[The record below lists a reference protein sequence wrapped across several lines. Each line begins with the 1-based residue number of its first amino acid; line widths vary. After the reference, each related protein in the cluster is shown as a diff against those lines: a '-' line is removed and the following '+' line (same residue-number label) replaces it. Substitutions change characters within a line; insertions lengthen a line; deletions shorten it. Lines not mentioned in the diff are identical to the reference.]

1 LKERNKKP
9 EMIGIT
15 DVHSG
20 ANEHKI
26 LPTVGKKFLSI
37 LFIIGVLAI
46 SIMIYIY
53 KDKVQTLGNFGYLG
67 VILLCF
73 ICNATIL
80 APAPS
85 LVVVVSMALVMNPM
99 IVAISGAIG
108 STLGETVGYYSG
120 YVGKNIIDFD
130 NNKLASW
137 VKKYGT
143 PVVFI
148 FAVIP
153 LPLFDIIGLASGYL
167 RIKLYKFFIACFAGK
182 LIKMLVYSIGANYFA
197 QYLTR

>member
-1 LKERNKKP
+1 MLVKK
-9 EMIGIT
+9 
-15 DVHSG
+15 
-20 ANEHKI
+20 N
-26 LPTVGKKFLSI
+26 FSI
-37 LFIIGVLAI
+37 LFILFVVAT
-46 SIMIYIY
+46 SVMTYIY
-53 KDKVQTLGNFGYLG
+53 KNKVQALGNFGYIG
-67 VILLCF
+67 VGLLCF

-85 LVVVVSMALVMNPM
+85 LVVVVSMALVINPI

-108 STLGETVGYYSG
+108 STLGESVGYYSG

-130 NNKLASW
+130 SNKLAKW

-143 PVVFI
+143 PVVFV

-167 RIKLYKFFIACFAGK
+167 RIKLYKFLIACFLGK
-182 LIKMLVYSIGANYFA
+182 VIKMLVYSIGANYFA